1 MITPRRV
8 IVAVTAASLAAA
20 FVINAIWFATTAGP
34 GRLEPIVGVLGI
46 LAGITGLVADRWVAA
61 REAREA
67 ALHAIGQ
74 ELRAN
79 RKLLSSF
86 ADDPSRPVRRQIY
99 PRLQLSAVDAAF
111 AEGSLSSVHDAALLG
126 DLHAWRNQV
135 TRFNSQL
142 ALAEILAFTV
152 ESESVLRD
160 LRDGLHGENGPLA
173 RLDGAIDG
181 LLLRLPADRR

>member
-20 FVINAIWFATTAGP
+20 VVINAIWFARTAGT

-46 LAGITGLVADRWVAA
+46 LAGITGLVAERWVAA
-61 REAREA
+61 REARDA
-67 ALHAIGQ
+67 ALQAIGH

-79 RKLLSSF
+79 RDLLYSF

-99 PRLQLSAVDAAF
+99 PRLHLSAVDAAF
-111 AEGSLSSVHDAALLG
+111 AEGSLSSVRDAALLG

-142 ALAEILAFTV
+142 ALAEILAFTI

-160 LRDGLHGENGPLA
+160 LREGLHGENGPLA
-173 RLDGAIDG
+173 RLGGAIDN
-181 LLLRLPADRR
+181 LLSRLPADRR